1 MSLIYWCIGWGKWLA
16 QRGGWEISD
25 FKWSGDE
32 EISNFPPGCVS
43 ADPACSAVHKHLFQ
57 QRDQSSVSAAGHGG
71 HTTVLFMCTN
81 THSNILRLWGGLQY
95 LYSTQE
101 EVICGL
107 KKKKKRRHFQYEG
120 VTMKNQTRW
129 VCRIHYWNEHMY
141 WLFFGQWLTDG
152 HQTCNLERFA
162 ILFKFAIAS
171 KTFAQIFSVK
181 NFFWPIPFGL
191 LITACCDERLFKK
204 KIRLIVQKS
213 FSVYWES

>member
-107 KKKKKRRHFQYEG
+107 KKKKKETLSVWRCHYEKPDTLS
-120 VTMKNQTRW
+120 VQNP
-129 VCRIHYWNEHMY
+129 
-141 WLFFGQWLTDG
+141 L
-152 HQTCNLERFA
+152 LEW
-162 ILFKFAIAS
+162 
-171 KTFAQIFSVK
+171 AQHV
-181 NFFWPIPFGL
+181 
-191 LITACCDERLFKK
+191 
-204 KIRLIVQKS
+204 LIVFWTVIDRWTS
-213 FSVYWES
+213 NL